1 MRRIIAM
8 TVFAV
13 ALTMLGLA
21 YSQSPKT
28 AAPKV
33 GKVLVKSLP
42 KGIEGVELVGG
53 KVKVKSGYKFV
64 KQSNG
69 AVTVAKMAG
78 GEGGGLGVGGTWDCR
93 CSGTAKTGT
102 CSSGITGGYLTC
114 YKSSNDT
121 CNGTCEMS
129 VIISGLRTGIIAY

>member
-1 MRRIIAM
+1 MGERILGFRVVVDCVARGWASSRAVGGSCLRIIKPQKGEKLMRRIITM
-8 TVFAV
+8 TTFAV

-21 YSQSPKT
+21 YSQSAKT

-42 KGIEGVELVGG
+42 KGIEGVELAGG

-69 AVTVAKMAG
+69 TVTVAKMA
-78 GEGGGLGVGGTWDCR
+78 
-93 CSGTAKTGT
+93 
-102 CSSGITGGYLTC
+102 
-114 YKSSNDT
+114 
-121 CNGTCEMS
+121 
-129 VIISGLRTGIIAY
+129 